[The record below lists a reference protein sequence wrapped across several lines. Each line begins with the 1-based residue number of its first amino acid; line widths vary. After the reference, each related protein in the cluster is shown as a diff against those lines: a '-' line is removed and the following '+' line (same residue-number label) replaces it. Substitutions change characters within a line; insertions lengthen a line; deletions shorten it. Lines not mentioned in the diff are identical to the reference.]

1 MPTVY
6 PYIQSQIKTKVMSVK
21 LIQTETTFD
30 VEYNDQ
36 TYSVTMLED
45 SVSLGY
51 TNYDVFDEDG
61 EVVEG
66 KLEEEIIAYLEE
78 QI

>member
-1 MPTVY
+1 
-6 PYIQSQIKTKVMSVK
+6 MSIK

-30 VEYNDQ
+30 VEYNEQ

-51 TNYDVFDEDG
+51 TQYDVYDENG

-66 KLEEEIIAYLEE
+66 DLEEEIINYLEE
-78 QI
+78 NI

>member
-1 MPTVY
+1 
-6 PYIQSQIKTKVMSVK
+6 MSIK

-30 VEYNDQ
+30 VEYNEQ

-51 TNYDVFDEDG
+51 TQYNVYDEEG
-61 EVVEG
+61 ELVEG
-66 KLEEEIIAYLEE
+66 DLEEEIVNYLEE
-78 QI
+78 NI

>member
-1 MPTVY
+1 
-6 PYIQSQIKTKVMSVK
+6 MSIK

-30 VEYNDQ
+30 VEYNEQ

-51 TNYDVFDEDG
+51 TQYDVYDENG

-66 KLEEEIIAYLEE
+66 DLEEEIITYLEE
-78 QI
+78 NI